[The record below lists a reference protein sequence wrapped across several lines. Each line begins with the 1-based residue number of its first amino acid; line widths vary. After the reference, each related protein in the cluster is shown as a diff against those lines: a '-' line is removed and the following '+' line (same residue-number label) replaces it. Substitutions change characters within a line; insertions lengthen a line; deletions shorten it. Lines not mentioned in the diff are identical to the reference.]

1 MMRDNWRNMGTYKT
15 HMGNYGKN
23 MGEKGK
29 HGELRET

>member
-15 HMGNYGKN
+15 HMGNYGKH

-29 HGELRET
+29 QGELRET

>member
-1 MMRDNWRNMGTYKT
+1 MMRDNWRNMGTYKR

-23 MGEKGK
+23 IGEKGK